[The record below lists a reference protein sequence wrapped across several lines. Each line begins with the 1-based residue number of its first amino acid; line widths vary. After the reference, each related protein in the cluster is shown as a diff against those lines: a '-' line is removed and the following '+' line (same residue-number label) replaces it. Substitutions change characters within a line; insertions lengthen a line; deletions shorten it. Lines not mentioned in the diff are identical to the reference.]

1 MAITFPKQ
9 QVLDAYQNAPDLVR
23 EAFNSPKSVEVVGSI
38 QSKNQIHIDKI
49 GELGKTVGYLLL
61 GLLSPAEFYGQMI
74 AEGIPQD
81 AANQIVDEINTK
93 IFQPLQQKIRANAPA
108 EHIIPE
114 EPVDQFVPGI
124 AQLQPKPVRTPESA
138 PQPAYIPPTPVA
150 VPVPP
155 PAPVVQPAAAPIP
168 PAFQPVP
175 TAISSVP
182 APVEPQQPLVRTMAS
197 DMEEAKHP
205 HAPAPFVSRP
215 MYTNTPA
222 PQSPARS
229 FQTSSVP
236 STTASV
242 QHLPGSMPATPVP
255 AAPIPAP
262 QPSVTPEPQQAVPT
276 WQPPVPRPIEPAAPV
291 NQNPIIKEY
300 GTDPYRE
307 IPQ

>member
-23 EAFNSPKSVEVVGSI
+23 EAFNSPTSVEVVGSI

-61 GLLSPAEFYGQMI
+61 GLLSPAEFYGQLI

-81 AANQIVDEINTK
+81 TANQIVDEINTK
-93 IFQPLQQKIRANAPA
+93 IFQPLQQKIRANTPA

-124 AQLQPKPVRTPESA
+124 AKLQPKPPRAPEPAPAPVPAYVPPPAPVTA
-138 PQPAYIPPTPVA
+138 PQPTPA
-150 VPVPP
+150 PIPVPP
-155 PAPVVQPAAAPIP
+155 PAP
-168 PAFQPVP
+168 QPVP
-175 TAISSVP
+175 AYMPPVS
-182 APVEPQQPLVRTMAS
+182 APTEAQNPLIHTMAA

-205 HAPAPFVSRP
+205 HAPVAFISRP
-215 MYTNTPA
+215 MYAAPATPT
-222 PQSPARS
+222 SPARS

-236 STTASV
+236 NTTASV
-242 QHLPGSMPATPVP
+242 QHLPGSMPSTPVP
-255 AAPIPAP
+255 AAEPPAPTAP
-262 QPSVTPEPQQAVPT
+262 QPPVST
-276 WQPPVPRPIEPAAPV
+276 WQPPVAPIAPRPVEPTTAPV
-291 NQNPIIKEY
+291 TPNPIIKEY